1 MMKGK
6 FAVVLVLLCFALPI
20 TAQKKVKLENRKD
33 SLSYMVGVSMYQ
45 GTMQFQLTLDYDMV
59 AKGFLAAADSNAVM
73 DAETANNYIRRV
85 SEQVNAEKLV
95 KTKELGLKFLAEN
108 RKEEGIIETQ
118 SGLQYRVIQEGAG
131 PSPSPESNVKVHYT
145 GYLLDGTKFDSS
157 HDRGEPA
164 EFPVNRVIPGWTEV
178 LQLMKPGAEYVVYIP
193 PHLGYGDRQMGG
205 DIPAGSTL
213 IFEIELLDITQ

>member
-1 MMKGK
+1 MRGK
-6 FAVVLVLLCFALPI
+6 FAYVLVLACLTLPL

-45 GTMQFQLTLDYDMV
+45 GSLQFQLTLDNDMV
-59 AKGFLAAADSNAVM
+59 AKGFLAAADSNAVV
-73 DAETANNYIRRV
+73 DVETANNYIRRV
-85 SEQVNAEKLV
+85 SEQVKSAEL
-95 KTKELGLKFLAEN
+95 TRNKELGMKFLEEN
-108 RKEEGIIETQ
+108 RKADGVVETQ
-118 SGLQYRVIQEGAG
+118 SGLQYRVIEEGYG
-131 PSPSPESNVKVHYT
+131 PSPTPEDEVKVHYT

-157 HDRGEPA
+157 RDRGEPA

-193 PHLGYGDRQMGG
+193 SHLGYGDRPMGG

-213 IFEIELLDITQ
+213 IFEIKLLDIKK

>member
-1 MMKGK
+1 MKGK
-6 FAVVLVLLCFALPI
+6 FAVVLVLFCFALPL

-73 DAETANNYIRRV
+73 DAETANNYIRRIV
-85 SEQVNAEKLV
+85 EQVSTDELM

-108 RKEEGIIETQ
+108 KKEEGIIETE
-118 SGLQYRVIQEGAG
+118 SGLQYRVIQEGYG
-131 PSPSPESNVKVHYT
+131 PSPSAESNVKVHYT

-205 DIPAGSTL
+205 EIPAGSTL